1 MGWNCQKVNLK
12 SMAKKRRRP
21 KFNNSSDSGLWE
33 ESAASFVDTSSI
45 TLNTMYHTRVNQPAE
60 DTVKEQFE
68 SPATRA
74 VEEEQ
79 TLSGDSSKMVTAHL
93 HQAGPAVNET
103 AVPSEETTNP
113 IPDAAT
119 ETEDS
124 QVEPTNPTEEADGG
138 GEEQTESSDH
148 TVTQQVGMPQ
158 AEPVVNETAVP
169 SEVTSNPIP
178 DTTTETED
186 SQEEPTTPT
195 EESEWEGMEPDDSEV
210 DTEPVVDHADATMP
224 LAKQNHSKPSRQK
237 QSADSQKTKRG
248 PKTQITAGLMK
259 LSKSDLER
267 MKWEP
272 LAYRNLPKLIPVGKT
287 WIKALSMIRAR
298 KRIWGRSIIYDAVL
312 HYIHEFFGN
321 YLDPMLPDKS
331 SEALHNKTVKAKQ
344 KMGWQEPAER
354 IEKCG
359 LPFNAD
365 IDLLMV
371 LIKSDHQINA
381 RDLMYDA
388 MVYYVNKFY
397 KEFVPK
403 NDSNQ

>member
-1 MGWNCQKVNLK
+1 
-12 SMAKKRRRP
+12 MAKKRRRP

-93 HQAGPAVNET
+93 PQAEPAVNET
-103 AVPSEETTNP
+103 AVPAEDTTNP
-113 IPDAAT
+113 IPDATT
-119 ETEDS
+119 ETEDT
-124 QVEPTNPTEEADGG
+124 QEEPTTPTEETDGG

-148 TVTQQVGMPQ
+148 TETQQVGMPQ
-158 AEPVVNETAVP
+158 AEPAVNVITVP
-169 SEVTSNPIP
+169 SEETTNPIP

-224 LAKQNHSKPSRQK
+224 LAKQNQSKPARQK
-237 QSADSQKTKRG
+237 QSADTQKTKRG

-272 LAYRNLPKLIPVGKT
+272 LEYRNLPKLIPVGKT

-312 HYIHEFFGN
+312 YYIHEFFGN

>member
-1 MGWNCQKVNLK
+1 
-12 SMAKKRRRP
+12 MAKKRRRP

-158 AEPVVNETAVP
+158 AEPAVNETAVP

-195 EESEWEGMEPDDSEV
+195 EESEWEEMEPDDSEV

-272 LAYRNLPKLIPVGKT
+272 LEYRNLPKLIPVGKT

-312 HYIHEFFGN
+312 YYIHEFFGN

>member
-1 MGWNCQKVNLK
+1 
-12 SMAKKRRRP
+12 
-21 KFNNSSDSGLWE
+21 
-33 ESAASFVDTSSI
+33 
-45 TLNTMYHTRVNQPAE
+45 
-60 DTVKEQFE
+60 
-68 SPATRA
+68 
-74 VEEEQ
+74 
-79 TLSGDSSKMVTAHL
+79 
-93 HQAGPAVNET
+93 
-103 AVPSEETTNP
+103 
-113 IPDAAT
+113 
-119 ETEDS
+119 
-124 QVEPTNPTEEADGG
+124 
-138 GEEQTESSDH
+138 
-148 TVTQQVGMPQ
+148 
-158 AEPVVNETAVP
+158 
-169 SEVTSNPIP
+169 
-178 DTTTETED
+178 
-186 SQEEPTTPT
+186 
-195 EESEWEGMEPDDSEV
+195 MEPDDSEV

-224 LAKQNHSKPSRQK
+224 LAKQNQSKPARQK
-237 QSADSQKTKRG
+237 QSADTQKTKRG

-272 LAYRNLPKLIPVGKT
+272 LEYRNLPKLIPVGKT

-312 HYIHEFFGN
+312 YYIHEFFGN